1 LAGLPKIYKRYQG
14 QYARSIT
21 AAVMGVIAVA
31 LCHFTY
37 TMLDKYVP
45 TGEERTT
52 SPANV
57 TVDYK
62 LNDEWN
68 DGETT
73 YPAGTRLTQE
83 LLDRMRE
90 AKVDRFRF
98 QAVYA
103 VPNALYI
110 QYGVPSVL
118 FVVFAFVIFR
128 LVNGQK
134 FADFLIATEG
144 EMKKVSWSSKQELI
158 GSTIVVI
165 ATVAI
170 MAGLIYV
177 ADFSWA
183 FGLKWIGVLP

>member
-1 LAGLPKIYKRYQG
+1 MAGLPKIYKRYQG

-21 AAVMGVIAVA
+21 AAVMGVIAIA
-31 LCHFTY
+31 LCHFVFM
-37 TMLDKYVP
+37 MLDKYVP
-45 TGEERTT
+45 TGDERDT

-57 TVDYK
+57 TTDYK
-62 LNDEWN
+62 LSDEWGDN
-68 DGETT
+68 ETL
-73 YPAGTRLTQE
+73 YPAGTRVTQE

-90 AKVDRFRF
+90 AKVERFRF
-98 QAVYA
+98 QAVYE

-110 QYGVPSVL
+110 QYGVPSAL
-118 FVVFAFVIFR
+118 FVVLAFVIFR
-128 LVNGQK
+128 LVNSQK

-144 EMKKVSWSSKQELI
+144 EMKKVSWSSKEELI

-170 MAGLIYV
+170 MAGLIYL

-183 FGLKWIGVLP
+183 FALKKIGVLP